1 MADVI
6 ELQEPKASRRTA
18 ARRDMA
24 LLPEVLEAR
33 DGFLARV
40 LEMLSHHER
49 MALRLHHGDG
59 LAPGAV
65 AARMRLPESIVRDLI
80 GSGERTIRAAQAA
93 FLEALVEQAP
103 RVAAAR

>member
-6 ELQEPKASRRTA
+6 ELQEPKAPRRST
-18 ARRDMA
+18 RREVS

-49 MALRLHHGDG
+49 MALRLHHSDG

-80 GSGERTIRAAQAA
+80 TSGERTIRAAQLA

-103 RVAAAR
+103 GASMSAR

>member
-1 MADVI
+1 MSDVI
-6 ELQEPKASRRTA
+6 ELQQPKANGRAT
-18 ARRDMA
+18 ARRGDA

-49 MALRLHHGDG
+49 MALRLHHSDG

-65 AARMRLPESIVRDLI
+65 AARMKLPESIARDLI
-80 GSGERTIRAAQAA
+80 ASGERTIRAAQLA
-93 FLEALVEQAP
+93 FLEALFEQAP
-103 RVAAAR
+103 RAAVR